1 MRRLLVPIVLLA
13 GTFLVS
19 PGSAQATTDQ
29 SSASA
34 SASEQATKRTT
45 RVKVTYPKAI
55 KRGWPVRYTFK
66 ITNPDEIE
74 DEALVLETDLPHG
87 IVSKVRFVTKPPGA
101 KCGVQKRNSVGN
113 YAVYCV
119 VRSLDYDRF
128 NLSFKVWIKPS
139 YYGKFRAGHYWAPV
153 TLDFGGSIKNYLDKL
168 TKEDL
173 IGNTWTKVR

>member
-1 MRRLLVPIVLLA
+1 MRRLLVPIALLA
-13 GTFLVS
+13 GTFLIAPV
-19 PGSAQATTDQ
+19 GAQAATAQ

-34 SASEQATKRTT
+34 SEQVTKRTT

-66 ITNPDEIE
+66 VTNPDEIE

-87 IVSKVRFVTKPPGA
+87 IVSKVRFATKPRGA

-113 YAVYCV
+113 YAIYCV
-119 VRSLDYDRF
+119 VRSLDYSKLT
-128 NLSFKVWIKPS
+128 LSFKVWIRSS

-153 TLDFGGSIKNYLDKL
+153 TLESGGRIQDYLNKL

-173 IGNTWTKVR
+173 IGNTWTKLR